1 MRDRKHL
8 PISSRMKRVK
18 AHDYDCDTCKDTG
31 RILRG
36 VPWRGEAMGGEFV
49 EDDCP
54 DCGE

>member
-1 MRDRKHL
+1 
-8 PISSRMKRVK
+8 MKRVK
-18 AHDYDCDTCKDTG
+18 AHDYACDTCKDTG